1 MPEPRTLPLIRP
13 DLTVQKLSDQE
24 YVVKLRALRQYFRV
38 GPEEA
43 FLIEELKKPQT
54 RSSLIRSFEKQFSG
68 ELSRSDV
75 EDFVEL
81 AKSRKLL
88 VGADDSGS
96 PDELSEEDEDI
107 LATSKQSLLYYRV
120 PLFNPDATFSRWE
133 PVVRWIWTP
142 GFLFLSALFM
152 LAALLVLWS
161 NRSDLVTAF
170 PSALRWE
177 TVALAWGLI
186 ILTTALHE
194 IAHGMTCKHFGGE
207 VHDTGVLFMFFM
219 PCLYAN
225 VSDAWLIPEK
235 SKRLW
240 ITAAGGYCDLC
251 VWALSVFLWRVT
263 VQSSL
268 INHLAFVSL
277 NVCGARSLLNFN
289 PLLRLDGYYLLS
301 DWLNVP
307 NLRTRAQEYWMG
319 HLRWWLWGAARPPDD
334 PHRRVLLAYGMM
346 SWIFALVFL
355 DLVVLRLLEYSS
367 DQLGMAGVIMTSL
380 LMLLLTR
387 RVFKGFFRS
396 EFMAMFTE
404 RRKRVVVWVAGIATV
419 VVGLFLIP
427 SRHYASGSFEIRS
440 SERHQVASPVA
451 GYVRTV
457 FVTDGE
463 LVKKGD
469 PLVELESSDLE
480 NQISVK
486 RSELTESEA
495 VLRKL
500 RAGQRPEEIA
510 DHRDRVKR
518 LESWCELGRLELERA
533 RTQLEQ
539 ELISLDQRI
548 AQAEAELQSAQVAY
562 QQSEQ
567 LYRSGALAGAE
578 LRSDKTKLTILQSQ
592 VRQAEA
598 LKKAREAEGVR
609 VAQTELSRREQEL
622 AEVQSRLI
630 LVSAGTRPE
639 EIAAEEARRDRIA
652 KELSYLQDRRERLV
666 VRAPVDGVVA
676 GSRLQEQV
684 GTLAAQGA
692 PLCTLEDASQSFVE
706 ISVPEEEIVGLRPGQ
721 PVYLK
726 ARAIPFETFTATVD
740 RIAPSTNAVA
750 VAAKPV
756 TTTMVV
762 YCHLQDENGRLRTGM
777 SGFGRI
783 DRGWKSVGQ
792 LIATKAMRYLR
803 TEFWW

>member
-1 MPEPRTLPLIRP
+1 MSEPRTLPLIRP

-24 YVVKLRALRQYFRV
+24 FVVKLRALRQYFRV

-43 FLIEELKKPQT
+43 FLIEELKKPHT
-54 RSSLIRSFEKQFSG
+54 RSSLIHAFRNQIG
-68 ELSRSDV
+68 QDLSRADV

-81 AKSRKLL
+81 AKARKLL
-88 VGADDSGS
+88 IGTDDTDS
-96 PDELSEEDEDI
+96 PKATSDEEEDI
-107 LATSKQSLLYYRV
+107 LASNKQSLLFYRI
-120 PLFNPDATFSRWE
+120 PLFNPDAAFSRWE
-133 PVVRWIWTP
+133 PHIRWVWTT
-142 GFLFLSALFM
+142 GFLCISAMFM

-177 TVALAWGLI
+177 TIALAWALI
-186 ILTTALHE
+186 IFTTAIHE
-194 IAHGMTCKHFGGE
+194 MAHGMTCKHFGGE

-251 VWALSVFLWRVT
+251 IWAISVFIWRVT

-268 INHLAFVSL
+268 INHLAFVTLS
-277 NVCGARSLLNFN
+277 VCGGRSLLNFN
-289 PLLRLDGYYLLS
+289 PLLRLDGYYLVS
-301 DWLNVP
+301 DWLSIP
-307 NLRTRAQEYWMG
+307 NLRTRSQEYWMG
-319 HLRWWLWGAARPPDD
+319 HLRWWLWGAARPPND
-334 PHRRVLLAYGMM
+334 PHGRVLLAYGMM
-346 SWIFALVFL
+346 SWFFALVFL

-367 DQLGMAGVIMTSL
+367 DQLGMAGVIMTSILILL
-380 LMLLLTR
+380 LMK
-387 RVFKGFFRS
+387 RVFNGFFRS

-404 RRKRVVVWVAGIATV
+404 RRRRAAIWAAGIASV
-419 VVGLFLIP
+419 LLGLFLIP

-440 SERHQVASPVA
+440 SERHQITSPVA

-463 LVKKGD
+463 LVKKGT

-500 RAGQRPEEIA
+500 QAGQRPEEIT
-510 DHRDRVKR
+510 DHRERVKR
-518 LESWCELGRLELERA
+518 LESWCELGRIELVRA
-533 RTQLEQ
+533 TSQLEQ
-539 ELISLDQRI
+539 ELISLDQKI
-548 AQAEAELQSAQVAY
+548 AQAEAELQSAQVAF

-578 LRSDKTKLTILQSQ
+578 LRADKTRLTVLQSQ

-598 LKKAREAEGVR
+598 LKKARETEGVR

-622 AEVQSRLI
+622 AEVKSRLI

-639 EIAAEEARRDRIA
+639 EIAAEDARRDRIA
-652 KELSYLQDRRERLV
+652 KELAYLEERRGRLI

-676 GSRLQEQV
+676 SSRIQEQV
-684 GTLAAQGA
+684 GTLATQGA
-692 PLCTLEDASQSFVE
+692 PLCTLEDAKQSFIE

-750 VAAKPV
+750 AAGKPV
-756 TTTMVV
+756 TTTLVV
-762 YCHLQDENGRLRTGM
+762 YCHLHDANGRLRTGM
-777 SGFGRI
+777 SGFGKI
-783 DRGWKSVGQ
+783 DRGWMSVGQ

>member
-1 MPEPRTLPLIRP
+1 MSEPRTLPLIRP
-13 DLTVQKLSDQE
+13 DLTVQKLSDRE
-24 YVVKLRALRQYFRV
+24 FVVKLRALRQYFRV

-43 FLIEELKKPQT
+43 FLIEELQKPQT
-54 RSSLIRSFEKQFSG
+54 RTSLIRAFQKQFQE
-68 ELSRSDV
+68 ELTRSDIA
-75 EDFVEL
+75 DFVEL

-88 VGADDSGS
+88 LGADDTAS
-96 PDELSEEDEDI
+96 PEEYSEEDADV
-107 LATSKQSLLYYRV
+107 LATNKQSLLFYRI

-142 GFLFLSALFM
+142 GFLCLSAMFM

-177 TVALAWGLI
+177 IVALAWAMI

-251 VWALSVFLWRVT
+251 IWAISVFIWRVT

-268 INHLAFVSL
+268 INHLALVSL
-277 NVCGARSLLNFN
+277 SVCGARSLLNFN
-289 PLLRLDGYYLLS
+289 PLLRLDGYYLVSDGLS
-301 DWLNVP
+301 IP

-319 HLRWWLWGAARPPDD
+319 HLRWWLWGAVRPPND
-334 PHRRVLLAYGMM
+334 PHGRVLLAYGMM
-346 SWIFALVFL
+346 SWFFALVFL

-367 DQLGMAGVIMTSL
+367 DQLGMAGVIVTSV
-380 LMLLLTR
+380 LMLLLMK

-404 RRKRVVVWVAGIATV
+404 RRRRAAIWAAGIASV
-419 VVGLFLIP
+419 AMGLFLIP

-440 SERHQVASPVA
+440 SERYQITSPVA

-463 LVKKGD
+463 LVKKGT
-469 PLVELESSDLE
+469 PLVELESPDLE

-500 RAGQRPEEIA
+500 RTGQRPEEIT
-510 DHRDRVKR
+510 DHRERVKR
-518 LESWCELGRLELERA
+518 LESWCELGHLELERA
-533 RTQLEQ
+533 SSQLEQ

-548 AQAEAELQSAQVAY
+548 AQADAELQSAQIAY

-578 LRSDKTKLTILQSQ
+578 LRADKTRLTVLQSQ

-609 VAQTELSRREQEL
+609 LAQTELSRREQEL
-622 AEVQSRLI
+622 AEVKSKLV

-639 EIAAEEARRDRIA
+639 EIAAEDARRDRIA
-652 KELSYLQDRRERLV
+652 KELAYLEERRGRLI

-676 GSRLQEQV
+676 SSRIQEQV
-684 GTLAAQGA
+684 GTLATQGA
-692 PLCTLEDASQSFVE
+692 PLCTLEDASQSFIE

-740 RIAPSTNAVA
+740 RIAPSTNA
-750 VAAKPV
+750 AAAAGKPV
-756 TTTMVV
+756 TTTLVV
-762 YCHLQDENGRLRTGM
+762 YCHLHDANGRLRTGM
-777 SGFGRI
+777 SGFGKI